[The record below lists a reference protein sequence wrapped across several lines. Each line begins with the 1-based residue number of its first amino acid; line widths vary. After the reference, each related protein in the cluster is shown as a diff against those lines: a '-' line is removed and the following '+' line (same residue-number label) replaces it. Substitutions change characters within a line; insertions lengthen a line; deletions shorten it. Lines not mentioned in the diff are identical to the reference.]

1 MIKALVAFKKAV
13 AGITFKKAVAAISLG
28 NFLIFRFF
36 FDALGLSDVQS
47 RIFGKSLNDSHNLT
61 DAESKVVGKI
71 ISESPATNDS
81 VFLNVGSSYS
91 DAALTSDTIDTL
103 AFAKSLQNF
112 SSASQNQTMEF
123 HKFIDEPAG
132 VTDDLDGEATADD
145 DQEMIFTKVRSDLAT
160 MTDSLASGSNKA
172 LSDTLGTFDLGS
184 VRSQGYC
191 AFDYFLE
198 DYVGAS
204 RTF

>member
-1 MIKALVAFKKAV
+1 MIKAVVAFRKAV
-13 AGITFKKAVAAISLG
+13 AGVTFKNAIASIKLG

-36 FDALGLSDVQS
+36 FETLGLSDVHAKV
-47 RIFGKSLNDSHNLT
+47 FGKSLSDSQNVT
-61 DAESKVVGKI
+61 DSENKVVAKI
-71 ISESPATNDS
+71 ISESSATNDS
-81 VFLNVGSSYS
+81 VSLSVNASHSDSSATLDS
-91 DAALTSDTIDTL
+91 IDTL
-103 AFAKSLQNF
+103 AFSKTLQDS
-112 SSASQNQTMEF
+112 SSASQNQTMAF

-160 MTDSLASGSNKA
+160 MIDILAYGSGKG
-172 LSDTLGTFDLGS
+172 LSDTLGSSDLGS
-184 VRSQGYC
+184 IRSQGYC
-191 AFDYFLE
+191 AFDYFLD